1 MAARLP
7 LCRRRQGAYCA
18 LVDEDSEPEW
28 YSKVSCRFIN
38 HKRWTHAY
46 MRCYF
51 QVTGCGLNTLNLVAN
66 LGSDSLP
73 SGQLA
78 CSPL

>member
-28 YSKVSCRFIN
+28 YSKVPCRFIN
-38 HKRWTHAY
+38 HKR
-46 MRCYF
+46 
-51 QVTGCGLNTLNLVAN
+51 
-66 LGSDSLP
+66 
-73 SGQLA
+73 
-78 CSPL
+78 